1 MAFMG
6 TSVHKTWYINTLDNY
21 TIFVSRSCW
30 PVKTGGLNST
40 LDISLSCNSLR
51 ICEIAATLND
61 HLFQRDWAL
70 GEITIEYVWCP
81 CSWVSQNIWRE
92 KSQTVCRWVPCVE
105 THIPNWFR
113 MFFWL
118 FFQGPNCSCCN
129 LQISAVFKNV
139 QSICCLTK
147 HTAASAVPRNM
158 KYTAD
163 KIFICRLEAGL
174 LCSLEPGADS
184 LTLSTISIVCW
195 KIHFHCATIT
205 FKQVWKR
212 TPWPLVHWKH

>member
-51 ICEIAATLND
+51 ICETAATLND

-70 GEITIEYVWCP
+70 QGEITIEHVWCP
-81 CSWVSQNIWRE
+81 CSSVSQNVWRE

-113 MFFWL
+113 MCFFGFSFKDQTVHVAISKYQHFL
-118 FFQGPNCSCCN
+118 KMCN
-129 LQISAVFKNV
+129 QSAVWQNTL
-139 QSICCLTK
+139 QPLRYQETWNILLT
-147 HTAASAVPRNM
+147 R
-158 KYTAD
+158 
-163 KIFICRLEAGL
+163 
-174 LCSLEPGADS
+174 SLS
-184 LTLSTISIVCW
+184 V
-195 KIHFHCATIT
+195 
-205 FKQVWKR
+205 V
-212 TPWPLVHWKH
+212 